1 MMKNEGLVG
10 MIASVIKNGFK
21 LKVPVGMAIFAP
33 IVIMVIL
40 AYMVSMAG
48 TTDTINIGVINQDQG
63 LGNVNIASNIIEEL
77 KGQDNVKIIS
87 INQSEISSDFKNGSI
102 DAALGFPESFTKD
115 MAIKKSTEVSL
126 QVEGTDQVKTALIN
140 RAILNSTMAVAA
152 KSGSASIP
160 LTINNESFYGTG
172 LDFTNL
178 FIYRIMALV
187 TLLVSAIIAV
197 FAILADKNS
206 NRFNKMAASPIK
218 AVIAYI
224 SGLSVFAFLA
234 ALMVLAYVIYVMG
247 ITIVGDLSSAALVM
261 LLIALAGVS
270 LGVLAASFAR
280 TERQAFGLFGLLI
293 ILQVLFGGLFV
304 PVTRFDYYVQIV
316 SYSLP
321 LSYGLDAMKSVV
333 IRGFSLG
340 DVGMDIIAIVAIII
354 VASVLAAISLKI
366 RQNGAIKEMN
376 DKKKQMI

>member
-1 MMKNEGLVG
+1 MKNESLVG

-206 NRFNKMAASPIK
+206 DRFNKMAASPVK
-218 AVIAYI
+218 AV
-224 SGLSVFAFLA
+224 
-234 ALMVLAYVIYVMG
+234 
-247 ITIVGDLSSAALVM
+247 
-261 LLIALAGVS
+261 
-270 LGVLAASFAR
+270 
-280 TERQAFGLFGLLI
+280 
-293 ILQVLFGGLFV
+293 
-304 PVTRFDYYVQIV
+304 
-316 SYSLP
+316 
-321 LSYGLDAMKSVV
+321 
-333 IRGFSLG
+333 
-340 DVGMDIIAIVAIII
+340 
-354 VASVLAAISLKI
+354 
-366 RQNGAIKEMN
+366 
-376 DKKKQMI
+376 

>member
-1 MMKNEGLVG
+1 
-10 MIASVIKNGFK
+10 
-21 LKVPVGMAIFAP
+21 
-33 IVIMVIL
+33 
-40 AYMVSMAG
+40 
-48 TTDTINIGVINQDQG
+48 
-63 LGNVNIASNIIEEL
+63 
-77 KGQDNVKIIS
+77 
-87 INQSEISSDFKNGSI
+87 
-102 DAALGFPESFTKD
+102 
-115 MAIKKSTEVSL
+115 
-126 QVEGTDQVKTALIN
+126 
-140 RAILNSTMAVAA
+140 
-152 KSGSASIP
+152 
-160 LTINNESFYGTG
+160 
-172 LDFTNL
+172 
-178 FIYRIMALV
+178 
-187 TLLVSAIIAV
+187 
-197 FAILADKNS
+197 
-206 NRFNKMAASPIK
+206 
-218 AVIAYI
+218 
-224 SGLSVFAFLA
+224 
-234 ALMVLAYVIYVMG
+234 
-247 ITIVGDLSSAALVM
+247 M